1 MITAINEGFENST
14 GKKTAPLKAKIDKF
28 KGFFKDVINKKDVF
42 IIVYVPNEGV
52 SVYKNGTKKGTI
64 EGLDFKKA
72 LFGIWLG
79 NKPADDDLKAGM
91 LGK

>member
-1 MITAINEGFENST
+1 LTLTCTNKKPTAVTFGKVRESFLRNKRT
-14 GKKTAPLKAKIDKF
+14 GKDK
-28 KGFFKDVINKKDVF
+28 INKKDIF
-42 IIVYVPNEGV
+42 IIVYVPNAGV
-52 SVYKNGTKKGTI
+52 SVYKNGSKKGTI

-79 NKPADDDLKAGM
+79 NNPADDDLKAGM